1 MTSTG
6 YCRDQDAVIRQ
17 VRKTVEALEEDH
29 GKLELYS
36 LSDGEPVEVAQYQC
50 DVVELSCVGHN
61 ARC

>member
-1 MTSTG
+1 MQSS
-6 YCRDQDAVIRQ
+6 AI
-17 VRKTVEALEEDH
+17 RKTVEALEEDH